1 MQLRPYQQ
9 KLKDDCYTAWQSGLR
24 NNVLVLPTGGGKTVV
39 MGSMAQDQKVPGC
52 VIAHRTEL
60 VGQISLTMARFGIQ
74 HNVIGPS
81 STVKFCIGQH
91 IHELGRSFYSPRG
104 LVTVAAVDTL
114 MARADSVKQ
123 WAADQRWWMIDEAHH
138 TLADNKWGTAIKMFG
153 NAVGCGVTATPLRAD
168 RKSLHADQGG
178 VFHNMIVGPSMR
190 ELINAGSLC
199 DYRIFAPP
207 SSIDVSNVK
216 IGSTGDYSQPGLRE
230 AAHKSRIVGDVVS
243 HYLRLAKG
251 LRGITFTVDVEQAI
265 ELAQAFNAAGVPAMA
280 VSAKTPDEVR
290 AAAVKK
296 LRDGTLLQLVNVDLF
311 GEGFDVPAVEVV
323 QMARPTMSYGLFVQ
337 QFGRALRILP
347 GKERGLI
354 IDHVGNVK
362 MHNLPDAPRNWSLYS
377 EERGKRGA
385 MDPDVLPV
393 STCVECFQ
401 AFEAKT
407 RTCPFCGHT
416 PEPQGRSKPEF
427 VDGDLTELDP
437 ATLAIMRGEIDRI
450 DGPPLVPSHLDAIA
464 RKRLENVWRDRQQAQ
479 HDLRHAIALWAGI
492 WRDKGANDTEI
503 YRRFFFRFG
512 TDIGTAQTLNRA
524 DADALKQRIQ
534 ETWTTDA

>member
-9 KLKDDCYTAWQSGLR
+9 KLKDDCYAAWQSGLR

-74 HNVIGPS
+74 HHIIGPS
-81 STVKFCIGQH
+81 ATVKFCIGQH
-91 IHELGRSFYSPRG
+91 IKELGRSFYSPRG

-123 WAADQRWWMIDEAHH
+123 WAADQRWWMIDECHH
-138 TLADNKWGTAIKMFG
+138 VIEDNKWGTAVKMFG

-207 SSIDVSNVK
+207 SSIDVSGVK
-216 IGSTGDYSQPGLRE
+216 IGATGDYSQPGLRE

-243 HYLRLAKG
+243 HYLRLANG
-251 LRGITFTVDVEQAI
+251 LRGITFTVDVEQAN
-265 ELAQAFNAAGVPAMA
+265 ELAQAFVAAGVPAMA
-280 VSAKTPDEVR
+280 VSAKTPDDVR
-290 AAAVKK
+290 AAAVEK
-296 LRDGTLLQLVNVDLF
+296 LRNGTLMQLVNVDLF

-337 QFGRALRILP
+337 QFGRALRTLP

-362 MHNLPDAPRNWSLYS
+362 MHNLPDAPRQWSLYS

-416 PEPQGRSKPEF
+416 PEPQGRNKPEF
-427 VDGDLTELDP
+427 VEGDLTELDP
-437 ATLAIMRGEIDRI
+437 ATLAIMRGEIERI
-450 DGPPLVPSHLDAIA
+450 DGPPLVPGHLDAIA

-479 HDLRHAIALWAGI
+479 HDLRHTIALWAGV
-492 WRDKGANDTEI
+492 WRDNGASDAEI

-524 DADALKQRIQ
+524 DAEALKQRI
-534 ETWTTDA
+534 EGTWTTDV

>member
-9 KLKDDCYTAWQSGLR
+9 KLKDDCYAAWRAGAR

-39 MGSMAQDQKVPGC
+39 MGSIAKDQTSPGC

-60 VGQISLTMARFGIQ
+60 VGQISLTMARYGIQ

-81 STVKFCIGQH
+81 STVKFCITQH
-91 IHELGRSFYSPRG
+91 INELGRSYYSPRG

-114 MARADSVKQ
+114 MARADSIGQ
-123 WAADQRWWMIDEAHH
+123 WAADQRWWMIDECHH
-138 TLADNKWGTAIKMFG
+138 AVQGNKWGTAVSMFS
-153 NAVGCGVTATPLRAD
+153 NAMGCGVTATPLRAD

-190 ELINAGSLC
+190 ELIDAGSLC

-207 SSIDVSNVK
+207 TSIDVSGVK

-230 AAHKSRIVGDVVS
+230 AAHKSKIVGDVVS

-251 LRGITFTVDVEQAI
+251 MRGITFTVDVEQAN
-265 ELAQAFNAAGVPAMA
+265 ELAQAFVAAGVPAMA
-280 VSAKTPDEVR
+280 VSAKTPDDIR

-296 LRDGTLLQLVNVDLF
+296 LRDGTLMQLVNVDLF

-323 QMARPTMSYGLFVQ
+323 QMARPTMSYGLYVQ
-337 QFGRALRILP
+337 QFGRALRTLP
-347 GKERGLI
+347 GKQRGLI

-362 MHNLPDAPRNWSLYS
+362 MHNLPDSPRQWSLYA

-385 MDPDVLPV
+385 IDPDVLPV
-393 STCVECFQ
+393 STCVACFQ

-416 PEPQGRSKPEF
+416 PEPMGRNKPEF
-427 VDGDLTELDP
+427 VEGDLMELD
-437 ATLAIMRGEIDRI
+437 AETLAAMRGEIARI
-450 DGPPLVPSHLDAIA
+450 DGPPLVPGHLDAIA
-464 RKRLENVWRDRQQAQ
+464 TRRLENVWRDRQDAQ
-479 HDLRHAIALWAGI
+479 HDLRHSIAVWAGV

-524 DADALKQRIQ
+524 DAEQLRGRIE

>member
-9 KLKDDCYTAWQSGLR
+9 KLKDDCYAAWQAGLR

-74 HNVIGPS
+74 HHIIGPS
-81 STVKFCIGQH
+81 ATVKFCIGQH
-91 IHELGRSFYSPRG
+91 INELGRSFYSPRG

-123 WAADQRWWMIDEAHH
+123 WAADQRWWMIDECHH
-138 TLADNKWGTAIKMFG
+138 VIENNKWGTAVKMFG

-207 SSIDVSNVK
+207 SSIDVSGVK

-251 LRGITFTVDVEQAI
+251 LRGITFTVDVEQAN
-265 ELAQAFNAAGVPAMA
+265 ELAQAFVAAGVPAMA

-416 PEPQGRSKPEF
+416 PEPQGRNKPEF
-427 VDGDLTELDP
+427 VEGDLTELDP
-437 ATLAIMRGEIDRI
+437 ATLAIMRGEIERI
-450 DGPPLVPSHLDAIA
+450 DGPPLVPGHLDAIA

-479 HDLRHAIALWAGI
+479 HDLRHSIAVWAGV
-492 WRDKGANDTEI
+492 WRDKGASDAEI

-524 DADALKQRIQ
+524 DAEALKQRI
-534 ETWTTDA
+534 EDTWTTDA